1 MSASSEWLSLLQ
13 GFDWKNQTVQRSF
26 KQKLVEKRDHVPSY
40 LQGAFW
46 KRILLT
52 NAPYLL
58 SIEEYNALLSAEDFK
73 FESEIQRDVNRTFP
87 ELKFFKEKHSYG
99 QVELYNVLKAF
110 TILNPEVGYCQGMGF
125 IAGILLSH
133 MNEID
138 TFNCFTVLMSEKSEY
153 RMGGLYKPGLPLLS
167 KFLTQFQAMIETE
180 LPDLWYHFQNQGIEV
195 SMFGSQ
201 WILSL
206 FIYNLHYKKSVFL
219 FNLFL
224 LFNYRVILLFG
235 VFVLEEMESTLL
247 GMNFEEILC
256 RINNIDD
263 LVNDMDDF
271 VQWLE
276 EEDGWEIGLDRSSSN
291 ESTTTQG
298 PRKLKSSLPV

>member
-1 MSASSEWLSLLQ
+1 MSISSEWLSLLQ
-13 GFDWKNQTVQRSF
+13 GFDWKNASVQRSF
-26 KQKLVEKRDHVPSY
+26 KQKLVEKRDHVPPF

-52 NAPYLL
+52 HAPYLL
-58 SIEEYNALLSAEDFK
+58 SIEEYQSLLSAGDFK

-133 MNEID
+133 MSEID
-138 TFNCFTVLMSEKSEY
+138 AFNCFTVLMSEKSEY

-167 KFLTQFQAMIETE
+167 KFLSQFQTMIETE
-180 LPDLWYHFQNQGIEV
+180 LPDLWYHFQNQGIEI

-206 FIYNLHYKKSVFL
+206 FIYNLHYHKSVFL

-247 GMNFEEILC
+247 DMTFEEILC

-263 LVNDMDDF
+263 VVDDMDDF

-276 EEDGWEIGLDRSSSN
+276 EEDGWDIGVERSSST
-291 ESTTTQG
+291 ESTQA
-298 PRKLKSSLPV
+298 PRKLKSSQPA

>member
-1 MSASSEWLSLLQ
+1 MPPHSDWLPLLQ
-13 GFDWKNQTVQRSF
+13 KFDWGSSSFQRVF
-26 KQKLVEKRDHVPSY
+26 KQKIVERQDHIPAY
-40 LQGAFW
+40 LQGVFW
-46 KRILLT
+46 KRILLSESSYSVS
-52 NAPYLL
+52 P
-58 SIEEYNALLSAEDFK
+58 EEYKSLLDSADFR
-73 FESEIQRDVNRTFP
+73 FESEILRDVNRTFP

-99 QVELYNVLKAF
+99 QIELYNLLKAF
-110 TILNPEVGYCQGMGF
+110 TILNQEVGYCQGMGF

-138 TFNCFTVLMSEKSEY
+138 AFNCFAVLMNEKSEY

-167 KFLTQFQAMIETE
+167 KFLTQFQSMIETE
-180 LPDLWYHFQNQGIEV
+180 LPDLWYHFQHQGIEI

-206 FIYNLHYKKSVFL
+206 FIYNLQYDKAVFL

-235 VFVLEEMESTLL
+235 IFVLEEMETDLIRL
-247 GMNFEEILC
+247 NFEEILC
-256 RINNIDD
+256 RINNIDN
-263 LVNDMDDF
+263 LVHNMDDF

-276 EEDGWEIGLDRSSSN
+276 EDDGWQIGIERTSSA
-291 ESTTTQG
+291 ESSQG
-298 PRKLKSSLPV
+298 NRKQKTSQPV

>member
-1 MSASSEWLSLLQ
+1 MSSEWLILLQ
-13 GFDWKNQTVQRSF
+13 RFDWNNTSVQRQF
-26 KQKLVEKRDHVPSY
+26 KQKLVEKRDHIPSF
-40 LQGAFW
+40 LQGVFW
-46 KRILLT
+46 KRILLS
-52 NAPYLL
+52 NASY
-58 SIEEYNALLSAEDFK
+58 SISVGDYKALLAANDFK

-99 QVELYNVLKAF
+99 QVELYNLLKAF

-138 TFNCFTVLMSEKSEY
+138 AFNCFTVLMSEKSEY

-167 KFLTQFQAMIETE
+167 KFLTQFQNMIETE
-180 LPDLWYHFQNQGIEV
+180 LPDLWYHFQNQGIEI

-206 FIYNLHYKKSVFL
+206 FIYNLQYNKSVFL

-235 VFVLEEMESTLL
+235 VFVLEEMESALL
-247 GMNFEEILC
+247 GMTFEEILC

-263 LVNDMDDF
+263 VVPDMDDF

-276 EEDGWEIGLDRSSSN
+276 EEDGWEIGVERSSST
-291 ESTTTQG
+291 ESTQAL
-298 PRKLKSSLPV
+298 RKQKSSLAA